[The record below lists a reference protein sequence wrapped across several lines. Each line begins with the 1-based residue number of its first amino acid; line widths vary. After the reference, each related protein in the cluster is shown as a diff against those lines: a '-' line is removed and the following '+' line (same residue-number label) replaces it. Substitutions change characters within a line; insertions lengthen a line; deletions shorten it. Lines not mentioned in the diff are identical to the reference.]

1 MNASND
7 SFSYISDPVG
17 RKLIIAMSELMKE
30 KSMDEITTSEI
41 LAKSG
46 ISRSTF
52 YRRYR
57 DKYDLLTHNYEQLL
71 DETVMRISE
80 GLSYRTA
87 FRTLY
92 ETIRQDP
99 DFFGNALASAAPNG
113 LRSYIRNRSLDL
125 FHELLSKYGYD
136 MDDPYYQMLHQG
148 YVFGALEVTC
158 IWAQQGMKMPVD
170 QLLHICYELMPHEIQ
185 VCMALEYM

>member
-1 MNASND
+1 MNDS

-17 RKLIIAMSELMKE
+17 RRLIIAMSELMKD
-30 KSMDEITTSEI
+30 KDMDDITTSEI

-57 DKYDLLTHNYEQLL
+57 DKYDLLTHNYEQLM
-71 DETVMRISE
+71 EQTVLKIADGM
-80 GLSYRTA
+80 SYRTA
-87 FRTLY
+87 FRALY
-92 ETIRQDP
+92 SVLAQDP
-99 DFFGNALASAAPNG
+99 EFFENALRSTSPNA
-113 LRSYIRNRSLDL
+113 LRAFIESRSLDL

-136 MDDPYYQMLHQG
+136 MENPYYQMLHQG
-148 YVFGALEVTC
+148 YVYGAMEVTC
-158 IWAQQGMKMPVD
+158 LWARQGMKMPVD
-170 QLLHICYELMPHEIQ
+170 QLLHVCYELMPHEIQ